1 MKRVPVSVI
10 PSFLPTL
17 STPEN
22 LMKKSKK
29 VIITC
34 AVTGAIHTPSMSPY
48 LPITGQEIADAAI
61 GAAHAGASIV
71 HLHARKLADGSPSQD
86 PELFKAFLPQ
96 IKAASD
102 VVINITTG
110 GAPTML
116 VAERLVPVHTFKPEV
131 ASLNMG
137 SMNFGLYGM
146 LERFKEF
153 KYDWERPYLVNSD
166 DRVFRNTF
174 KDIAHILESCANN
187 GTRFEIECYDIGHL
201 YTAAH
206 FIERGLIKPPFL
218 IQSVFGLLGGIG
230 PHPEDVAHMKRTADR
245 LFGDDYVWSVLGA
258 GRSQMPIAAQ
268 SLALGGNVRVGLEDS
283 LWDGPGQLAK
293 SNADQVKRARTL
305 IEGLSL
311 EVATPDEARE
321 ILNLKGRNN
330 VNF

>member
-1 MKRVPVSVI
+1 MAR
-10 PSFLPTL
+10 
-17 STPEN
+17 
-22 LMKKSKK
+22 K
-29 VIITC
+29 VIISC

-48 LPITGQEIADAAI
+48 LPITGEEIAKAALDAAKA
-61 GAAHAGASIV
+61 GAAIV
-71 HLHARKLADGSPSQD
+71 HLHAREIRNGKPSQN
-86 PELFKAFLPQ
+86 PELFNIFLPV
-96 IKAASD
+96 IKEKSD

-116 VAERLVPVHTFKPEV
+116 VEERLRPAHQFKPEV

-137 SMNFGLYGM
+137 SMNFGLFGM
-146 LERFKEF
+146 LSRYKEF
-153 KYDWERPYLVNSD
+153 KYDWEEPYLAGSD

-174 KDIAHILESCANN
+174 KDIAYILESCNDH

-230 PHPEDVAHMKRTADR
+230 SHPEDVAHMKRTADR
-245 LFGDDYVWSVLGA
+245 LFGNDYIWSVLGA
-258 GRSQMPIAAQ
+258 GRNQMPIGTQAL
-268 SLALGGNVRVGLEDS
+268 SLGGNVRVGLEDS

-293 SNADQVKRARTL
+293 TNAEQVQRIRKV

-311 EVATPDEARE
+311 EVATPDEARSM
-321 ILNLKGRNN
+321 LKLKGRHN